1 MRRLYPAR
9 PKIALLALLALGVA
23 ARGAETPARA
33 GESLRYDLRGE
44 VGGEY
49 DSNVHRTEIVD
60 GATNPPIVG
69 SALARVAL
77 IGHLADVVADRQQL
91 ALSATLAG
99 KLFAAPAAHDEDVAL
114 AASSARWRVALGP
127 DAGLAAQGV
136 YYEAFQRSSS
146 DPAAADDRRDFR
158 SLTPTLQLDRRVTD
172 DTVLIGAAGYRWFTF
187 KSDRDF
193 DFRGPLAS
201 LDLRWTRE
209 SADRATDWELT
220 TGAGVEQRA
229 FAGAAAVAAG
239 TTPAPATAA
248 RKDTFVVGHVELT
261 RAGWLLLGA
270 GYALQWND
278 SNSYGDALARHVLSA
293 RLAMPLPLDC
303 YLAARA
309 ELIFARYRDAVTP
322 TTIDTTGKLLSID
335 DENRSSLRVDVSR
348 ALSDRLLLLARY
360 TLYANE
366 IGVSAPVARYGRQT
380 LLLSLAFT
388 LEQ

>member
-158 SLTPTLQLDRRVTD
+158 SLTPTLQLDSARHRRH
-172 DTVLIGAAGYRWFTF
+172 R
-187 KSDRDF
+187 
-193 DFRGPLAS
+193 
-201 LDLRWTRE
+201 
-209 SADRATDWELT
+209 ADRRRRLPLVRRSSPTGTSTSAARWRRSTCAGRASRPIGPPTGKLT

-239 TTPAPATAA
+239 TTPAPADRRRDKTPS
-248 RKDTFVVGHVELT
+248 
-261 RAGWLLLGA
+261 W
-270 GYALQWND
+270 
-278 SNSYGDALARHVLSA
+278 SA
-293 RLAMPLPLDC
+293 
-303 YLAARA
+303 
-309 ELIFARYRDAVTP
+309 T
-322 TTIDTTGKLLSID
+322 
-335 DENRSSLRVDVSR
+335 SSSR
-348 ALSDRLLLLARY
+348 APAGCCSGPGTPCSGTTRTATATRWPA
-360 TLYANE
+360 T
-366 IGVSAPVARYGRQT
+366 S
-380 LLLSLAFT
+380 
-388 LEQ
+388 